1 MSPIKRFLVFALLL
15 PNYGVIKHWGNRTK
29 DKKEEEMAACLWLL
43 RQFSS
48 HKIWCN
54 PNLKL
59 SMKFYLR
66 SWHLLK
72 NFYRFRTHLH
82 DSIVKIVYISNDND
96 CHLMIDVTWKVRLSN
111 WEVFIFYVL
120 LSKDIPFPWKPF
132 WCCHSNHE
140 KCSACHKWKRAFWHP
155 DQLGLGQIIFFQ

>member
-15 PNYGVIKHWGNRTK
+15 PNYGVIKHWENRTK

-66 SWHLLK
+66 SCPLLK
-72 NFYRFRTHLH
+72 NLFKFRTL
-82 DSIVKIVYISNDND
+82 YIIF
-96 CHLMIDVTWKVRLSN
+96 MI
-111 WEVFIFYVL
+111 VL
-120 LSKDIPFPWKPF
+120 LKLFTFPTIMTVIWWLTLRERLGFLTEKSLSSTFYCPKTFLSLGSPSDVAIAIMKNAQLATNEKELFGIPI
-132 WCCHSNHE
+132 N
-140 KCSACHKWKRAFWHP
+140 
-155 DQLGLGQIIFFQ
+155 GV